1 MKIISFG
8 ALNLD
13 HVYNVP
19 HMVMPGETITSDAL
33 NDYAG
38 GKGLNQSVA
47 AARAGADVVHMGAI
61 GYDGEFMVDLLKAA
75 GANTENILRLPTS
88 SGHTIIQVTPEGQ
101 NSIIVF
107 GGANR
112 MLTEE
117 YVCQCLE
124 KAEKDDFVLLQ
135 DETNI
140 SRCVIREAAKRGLRV
155 VFNPSPV
162 SKEINSY
169 PLNDVSIFIVNEIE
183 GAQLAGMELDA
194 EPQCLLDKLCEMYP
208 KADIILTL
216 GKRDLICCIDG
227 KRYTQK
233 VFLVNTVD
241 TTAAGDTFCGYL
253 LAALCDRLDVPQAL
267 ERAAAAS
274 AICVSRPGAAPS
286 IPTKEEVN
294 VFLKNYK

>member
-8 ALNLD
+8 ALNID

-19 HMVMPGETITSDAL
+19 HMVLPGETITSDSL

-47 AARAGADVVHMGAI
+47 AARAGANVVHMGAI
-61 GYDGEFMVDLLKAA
+61 GFEGEFMVDLLQKA
-75 GANTENILRLPTS
+75 GANTENILRLPTN

-117 YVCQCLE
+117 YVCKCLD

-140 SRCVIREAAKRGLRV
+140 SPCVIREAAKRGLRV

-162 SKEINSY
+162 SAKISEY
-169 PLNDVSIFIVNEIE
+169 PLDGVSLFIVNEIE
-183 GAQLAGMELDA
+183 GAQLAGMAVDS
-194 EPQCLLDKLCEMYP
+194 EPEKLLDKLCEMYP
-208 KADIILTL
+208 KADIVLTM
-216 GKRDLICCIDG
+216 GKRDLLCSIGG
-227 KRYTQK
+227 KRYRQK
-233 VFLVNTVD
+233 VFKVNAVD

-253 LAALCDRLDVPQAL
+253 LAALCDRLDIPTAL

-286 IPTKEEVN
+286 IPTKEEVD
-294 VFLKNYK
+294 VFLKDI